1 MTGLFLLS
9 LTMSPT
15 AQACGGFFCSNE
27 PMDQSA
33 ERIVFAI
40 DDQASTVE
48 MHVQVMYAGSAEK
61 FAWVVPVPEVPEI
74 GLSTD
79 DLFMNLS
86 ERFRPVF
93 TPNIIEEGTC
103 GWGSGSYYSDALAE
117 DGGYSSSSDGSAPG
131 GVTVV
136 DEGEVGPYETVTLQA
151 TSSELLV
158 DWLQEND
165 YDLPDALD
173 PVLAPYVADGSY
185 FVALR
190 LQAKESV
197 GALQPLSLTWSGT
210 QATIPI
216 QLTSVAA
223 TPDMRLEAYVLGA
236 HRAVPDNYLHV
247 RINDAAIDW
256 FSAWWDPGY
265 ERAITWAADEAGGQA
280 FATDYAGV
288 TERMH
293 HVLYPE
299 RGIDTGDLAK
309 LTDVVDFLDWVRN
322 YLNSST
328 TLYNLLTEYVP
339 PPRGVDAADFYN
351 WTESYT
357 DMLDDYTFDPVATA
371 EALEERIVAPARE
384 ANQLFFDHAKITRLT
399 SSISPVEMTL
409 DPIFVYNPD
418 MSDVSGEWEA
428 DLYWMC
434 KDGSTWY
441 EANRR
446 IELPDGRVMIV
457 PSEKWLDDH
466 DYTYAD
472 LLERITDHYAKS
484 IERTG
489 SVGEA
494 EVVWTLGAD
503 DGLGE
508 IDDFEFDLDGYNN
521 GDVAG
526 CGCTTMEPASWAPLS
541 LLCLALIRRRRDNA

>member
-1 MTGLFLLS
+1 MTGLFFLS
-9 LTMSPT
+9 LTMSPA
-15 AQACGGFFCSNE
+15 AQACGGFFCANE

-40 DDQASTVE
+40 DDQSSTVE
-48 MHVQVMYAGSAEK
+48 MHVQVMYAGSAEQ
-61 FAWVVPVPEVPEI
+61 FAWVVPVPEVPKI

-79 DLFMNLS
+79 ELFMNLS
-86 ERFRPVF
+86 ERFRPSF
-93 TPNIIEEGTC
+93 EANILEEGTC
-103 GWGSGSYYSDALAE
+103 GWDDTYYSDAVAE
-117 DGGYSSSSDGSAPG
+117 FGSYTASSDAGAST

-136 DEGEVGPYETVTLQA
+136 DESEVGPYETVTLQA
-151 TSSELLV
+151 SSSELLV

-197 GALQPLSLTWSGT
+197 GSLQPLSLTWSGT

-223 TPDMRLEAYVLGA
+223 TPDMRLEAYVLGSQ
-236 HRAVPDNYLHV
+236 RAVPENYLHV

-280 FATDYAGV
+280 FATDFSGP
-288 TERMH
+288 TDRMH

-299 RGIDTGDLAK
+299 RGIDTEDLAK
-309 LTDVVDFLDWVRN
+309 LTDVVDFLNWVRT
-322 YLNSST
+322 YINSSA
-328 TLYNLLTEYVP
+328 TLFNLLTEYVP
-339 PPRGVDAADFYN
+339 PPAGVDAADFYN
-351 WTESYT
+351 WTESYI
-357 DMLDDYTFDPVATA
+357 DRLDDYAFDPVAA
-371 EALEERIVAPARE
+371 AAAIEERIVAPARE
-384 ANQLFFDHAKITRLT
+384 ANELFFEYPTISRLT
-399 SSISPVEMTL
+399 SSISPVEMTV

-418 MSDVSGEWEA
+418 MEEVSGQWKA

-441 EANRR
+441 TANRR
-446 IELPDGRVMIV
+446 IELEDGRVMVV
-457 PSEKWLDDH
+457 PSQKWLDDH

-489 SVGEA
+489 SIGEA
-494 EVVWTLGAD
+494 EVLWTLGDD
-503 DGLGE
+503 DGLGDIE
-508 IDDFEFDLDGYNN
+508 DFEFDLDAYN
-521 GDVAG
+521 DATVDG
-526 CGCTTMEPASWAPLS
+526 CGCDHTGPATWAPLS
-541 LLCLALIRRRRDNA
+541 LLCLALIRRRRNKA